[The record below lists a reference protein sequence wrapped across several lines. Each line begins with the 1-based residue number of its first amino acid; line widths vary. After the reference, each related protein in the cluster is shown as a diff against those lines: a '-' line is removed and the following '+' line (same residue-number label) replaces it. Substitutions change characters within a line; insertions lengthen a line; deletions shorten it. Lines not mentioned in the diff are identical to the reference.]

1 MPGRV
6 SMTDFSFILHAI
18 GKAMVAEV
26 AVNEM
31 LLAVP
36 EDVNDLLGNAYYQ
49 GFDGMIISA
58 DKISPRFFDL
68 KTRLAGEILQKF
80 STFQMRLAIVGNFST
95 FTSESLKSF
104 IYESNRGNL
113 IHFSPTTADAVA
125 WFENQFCHR

>member
-1 MPGRV
+1 
-6 SMTDFSFILHAI
+6 
-18 GKAMVAEV
+18 MVAEV
-26 AVNEM
+26 AVNGM

-80 STFQMRLAIVGNFST
+80 STFQMRLAIVGDFSV
-95 FTSESLKSF
+95 FPSESLKSF
-104 IYESNRGNL
+104 IYESNRGGL
-113 IHFSPTTADAVA
+113 IHFSPTTADALA

>member
-1 MPGRV
+1 
-6 SMTDFSFILHAI
+6 MTVFSFISHTI

-26 AVNEM
+26 AANDM
-31 LLAVP
+31 LLTVP
-36 EDVNDLLGNAYYQ
+36 EDANDLLGNAYYQ

-104 IYESNRGNL
+104 VYESNRGSL

-125 WFENQFCHR
+125 WFEKLFCHR

>member
-1 MPGRV
+1 
-6 SMTDFSFILHAI
+6 MTNFSFISHAI

-26 AVNEM
+26 SANDM
-31 LLAVP
+31 LLTVP
-36 EDVNDLLGNAYYQ
+36 EDANDLLGNAYYQ

-80 STFQMRLAIVGNFST
+80 STFQMRLAIVGDFSV
-95 FTSESLKSF
+95 FPSESLKSF

-113 IHFSPTTADAVA
+113 IHFSPTIADALA
-125 WFENQFCHR
+125 WFLKIC

>member
-1 MPGRV
+1 
-6 SMTDFSFILHAI
+6 MTDFRFISHAI
-18 GKAMVAEV
+18 GKTMVAEV
-26 AVNEM
+26 AANEM
-31 LLAVP
+31 LLAVT

-80 STFQMRLAIVGNFST
+80 STFQMRLAIVGDFSV
-95 FTSESLKSF
+95 FPSESLKSF

-113 IHFSPTTADAVA
+113 IHFSPTIADALA
-125 WFENQFCHR
+125 WFLKIC

>member
-6 SMTDFSFILHAI
+6 SMTDFSFISHTI
-18 GKAMVAEV
+18 GKAMVGEV
-26 AVNEM
+26 AANEM
-31 LLAVP
+31 LLANP
-36 EDVNDLLGNAYYQ
+36 EEANDLLGNAYYQ

-80 STFQMRLAIVGNFST
+80 STFRMRLAIVGNFST

-125 WFENQFCHR
+125 WFEKLFCHR

>member
-1 MPGRV
+1 MT
-6 SMTDFSFILHAI
+6 MTDFSFISHTI

-26 AVNEM
+26 AANDM
-31 LLAVP
+31 LLTVP
-36 EDVNDLLGNAYYQ
+36 EDANDLLGNAYYQ

-80 STFQMRLAIVGNFST
+80 STFRMRLAIVGDFSV
-95 FTSESLKSF
+95 FPSESLKSF
-104 IYESNRGNL
+104 IYESNRGGL

-125 WFENQFCHR
+125 WFEKLFCHR

>member
-1 MPGRV
+1 
-6 SMTDFSFILHAI
+6 MTDFSFISHTI

-26 AVNEM
+26 AANDM
-31 LLAVP
+31 LLTAP
-36 EDVNDLLGNAYYQ
+36 EDANDLLGNAYYQ

-80 STFQMRLAIVGNFST
+80 SSFQMRLAVVGDFSV
-95 FTSESLKSF
+95 FPSESLKSF

-113 IHFSPTTADAVA
+113 IHFSPTIADALA
-125 WFENQFCHR
+125 WFLKIC

>member
-1 MPGRV
+1 
-6 SMTDFSFILHAI
+6 MTDFRFISHAI
-18 GKAMVAEV
+18 GKTMVAEV
-26 AVNEM
+26 AANEM
-31 LLAVP
+31 LLAVT

-80 STFQMRLAIVGNFST
+80 SAFRMRLAIVGNFST

-104 IYESNRGNL
+104 VYESNRGSL

-125 WFENQFCHR
+125 WFEKLFCHR

>member
-1 MPGRV
+1 
-6 SMTDFSFILHAI
+6 MTDFSFILHAI

>member
-1 MPGRV
+1 
-6 SMTDFSFILHAI
+6 MTDFSFISHTI

-26 AVNEM
+26 AANDM
-31 LLAVP
+31 LLTVP

-68 KTRLAGEILQKF
+68 KTMLAGEILQKF
-80 STFQMRLAIVGNFST
+80 STFRMRLAVVGDFSV
-95 FTSESLKSF
+95 FPSESLKSF

-113 IHFSPTTADAVA
+113 IHFSPTIADALA
-125 WFENQFCHR
+125 WFLKIC

>member
-1 MPGRV
+1 
-6 SMTDFSFILHAI
+6 MTDFRFISHTI

-26 AVNEM
+26 AANDM
-31 LLAVP
+31 LLTVP

-68 KTRLAGEILQKF
+68 KTMLAGEILQKF
-80 STFQMRLAIVGNFST
+80 STFRMRLAVVGDFSV
-95 FTSESLKSF
+95 FPSESLKSF

-113 IHFSPTTADAVA
+113 IHFSPTIADALA
-125 WFENQFCHR
+125 WFLKIC

>member
-6 SMTDFSFILHAI
+6 SMTDFSFISHAI
-18 GKAMVAEV
+18 GKAMVAF
-26 AVNEM
+26 
-31 LLAVP
+31 P
-36 EDVNDLLGNAYYQ
+36 EDANDLLGNAYYQ

-95 FTSESLKSF
+95 FTGESLKSF
-104 IYESNRGNL
+104 IYESNRGSL

>member
-1 MPGRV
+1 
-6 SMTDFSFILHAI
+6 MTDFSFISHTI

-26 AVNEM
+26 AANEM
-31 LLAVP
+31 LLAVT

-80 STFQMRLAIVGNFST
+80 SAFRMRLAIVGNFST

-104 IYESNRGNL
+104 VYESNRGSL

-125 WFENQFCHR
+125 WFEKLFCHR

>member
-6 SMTDFSFILHAI
+6 SMTDFSFISHTI
-18 GKAMVAEV
+18 GKVMVAEV
-26 AVNEM
+26 AANDM
-31 LLAVP
+31 LLTVP
-36 EDVNDLLGNAYYQ
+36 EDANDLLGNAYYQ

-80 STFQMRLAIVGNFST
+80 SSFQMRLAVVGDFSV
-95 FTSESLKSF
+95 FPSESLKSF

-113 IHFSPTTADAVA
+113 IHFSPTIADALA
-125 WFENQFCHR
+125 WFLKIC

>member
-1 MPGRV
+1 
-6 SMTDFSFILHAI
+6 MTDFRFISHI
-18 GKAMVAEV
+18 VGKAMVAEV

-80 STFQMRLAIVGNFST
+80 STFQMRLAIVGDFSV
-95 FTSESLKSF
+95 FPSESLKSF
-104 IYESNRGNL
+104 IYESNRGGL
-113 IHFSPTTADAVA
+113 IHFSPTTADALA

>member
-1 MPGRV
+1 
-6 SMTDFSFILHAI
+6 MTDFRFISHI
-18 GKAMVAEV
+18 VGKAMVAEV
-26 AVNEM
+26 SANDM
-31 LLAVP
+31 LLTAP
-36 EDVNDLLGNAYYQ
+36 EDANDLLGNAYYQ

-80 STFQMRLAIVGNFST
+80 STFQMRLAIVGDFSV
-95 FTSESLKSF
+95 FPSESLKTF
-104 IYESNRGNL
+104 IYESNRGGL

>member
-1 MPGRV
+1 
-6 SMTDFSFILHAI
+6 MTDFSFISHTI

-26 AVNEM
+26 AANDM
-31 LLAVP
+31 LLTVP

-68 KTRLAGEILQKF
+68 KTMLAGEILQKF
-80 STFQMRLAIVGNFST
+80 STFRMRLAVVGDFSV
-95 FTSESLKSF
+95 FPSESLKSF

-113 IHFSPTTADAVA
+113 IHFSPTIADASA
-125 WFENQFCHR
+125 WFLKIC

>member
-1 MPGRV
+1 
-6 SMTDFSFILHAI
+6 MTDFRFISHAI
-18 GKAMVAEV
+18 GKTAVAEV
-26 AVNEM
+26 SANDM
-31 LLAVP
+31 LLTAS
-36 EDVNDLLGNAYYQ
+36 EDANDLLGNAYYQ

-80 STFQMRLAIVGNFST
+80 STFRMRLAIVGNFST

-104 IYESNRGNL
+104 IYESNRGGL
-113 IHFSPTTADAVA
+113 IHFSPTTADALA

>member
-1 MPGRV
+1 
-6 SMTDFSFILHAI
+6 MTDFRWISHIV

-26 AVNEM
+26 AANDM
-31 LLAVP
+31 LLTAP
-36 EDVNDLLGNAYYQ
+36 EDANDLLGNAYYQ

-80 STFQMRLAIVGNFST
+80 STFQMRLAIVGNFSV
-95 FTSESLKSF
+95 FPSESLKSF

-113 IHFSPTTADAVA
+113 IHFSPTIADALA
-125 WFENQFCHR
+125 WFLKIC

>member
-1 MPGRV
+1 
-6 SMTDFSFILHAI
+6 MTDFSFISHTI

-26 AVNEM
+26 AANDM
-31 LLAVP
+31 LLTVP

-68 KTRLAGEILQKF
+68 KTRLAGEVLQKF
-80 STFQMRLAIVGNFST
+80 STFRMRLAIVGNFST

-104 IYESNRGNL
+104 IYESNRGSL

-125 WFENQFCHR
+125 WFEKLFCHR

>member
-1 MPGRV
+1 
-6 SMTDFSFILHAI
+6 MTDFRFISHTI

-26 AVNEM
+26 SANDM
-31 LLAVP
+31 LLTVP
-36 EDVNDLLGNAYYQ
+36 EDANNLLGNAYYQ

-68 KTRLAGEILQKF
+68 KTRLAGETLQKF
-80 STFQMRLAIVGNFST
+80 STFQMRLAIVGDFST

>member
-1 MPGRV
+1 
-6 SMTDFSFILHAI
+6 MTDFRFISHTI

-26 AVNEM
+26 SANDM
-31 LLAVP
+31 LLTVP
-36 EDVNDLLGNAYYQ
+36 EDANDLLGNAYYQ

-68 KTRLAGEILQKF
+68 KTRLAGETLQKF
-80 STFQMRLAIVGNFST
+80 STFQMRLAIVGDFST

-113 IHFSPTTADAVA
+113 IHFSPTTADALA
-125 WFENQFCHR
+125 WFIKICL

>member
-1 MPGRV
+1 
-6 SMTDFSFILHAI
+6 MTDFRFISHAI
-18 GKAMVAEV
+18 GKTAVAEV
-26 AVNEM
+26 AANDM
-31 LLAVP
+31 LLTVP

-80 STFQMRLAIVGNFST
+80 STFRMRLAIVGDFSV
-95 FTSESLKSF
+95 FPSESLKSF

-113 IHFSPTTADAVA
+113 IHFSPTIADALA
-125 WFENQFCHR
+125 WFLKIC

>member
-1 MPGRV
+1 
-6 SMTDFSFILHAI
+6 MTDFRFISHTI

-26 AVNEM
+26 AANDM
-31 LLAVP
+31 LLTVP

-80 STFQMRLAIVGNFST
+80 STFQMRLAIVGDFSV
-95 FTSESLKSF
+95 FPSESLKSF

-113 IHFSPTTADAVA
+113 IHFSPTIADALA
-125 WFENQFCHR
+125 WFLKIC